1 MFPDISSNL
10 AHDRLMKDLSQLS
23 SDRTSAVRNE
33 YFAVHFSE

>member
-1 MFPDISSNL
+1 MFPDISLSL

-23 SDRTSAVRNE
+23 SDRTSAAGNE